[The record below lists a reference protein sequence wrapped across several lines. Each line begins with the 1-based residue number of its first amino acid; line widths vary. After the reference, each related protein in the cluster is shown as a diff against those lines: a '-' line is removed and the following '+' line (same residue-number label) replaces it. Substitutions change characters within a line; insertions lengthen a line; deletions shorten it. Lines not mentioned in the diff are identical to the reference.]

1 MNWNVIERTLRRYGV
16 IFLIILY
23 LGINIIYRKI
33 SNLIIFVGL
42 LMISYPFFTKKINS
56 ILISL
61 IISLFIGIYRNFHL
75 LENFDERN
83 SYMKMS
89 KLFMDTFPSY
99 KITKINISIN
109 EMKPI
114 RTNKNWKFKMNKL
127 KDKLDSGYYNIK
139 DFPIIISKD
148 NYIVQGHTIYYLMK
162 QYDELRAPEGAEE
175 VYMISV
181 ELEEMMKNVPLI
193 KAKMGDVDFHLVD
206 ILG

>member
-1 MNWNVIERTLRRYGV
+1 
-16 IFLIILY
+16 
-23 LGINIIYRKI
+23 
-33 SNLIIFVGL
+33 
-42 LMISYPFFTKKINS
+42 MISYPFFTKKINS